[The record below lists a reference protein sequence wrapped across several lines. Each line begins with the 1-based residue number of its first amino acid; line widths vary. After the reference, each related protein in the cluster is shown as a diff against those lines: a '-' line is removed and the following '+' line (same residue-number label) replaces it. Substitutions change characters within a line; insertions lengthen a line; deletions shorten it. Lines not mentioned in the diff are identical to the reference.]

1 MIEKKFHVDKKEGIN
16 LYTTP
21 TETLWALE
29 SESRK
34 IITLVHC
41 PALVLRRRS
50 VAHGEEVDSSVT

>member
-1 MIEKKFHVDKKEGIN
+1 MLIKKEEIN

-21 TETLWALE
+21 TETLWSLSLE

-34 IITLVHC
+34 IITVVHC